1 MDELEELTHAVSS
14 LGVTPYVM
22 QGQRAADVVR
32 AVQKETDIHHWIF
45 SGSETVVTS
54 PSAPQVPLELL
65 LRNDKTFLF
74 ICYSMESVLVQL
86 GFPIVKRHTNKRG
99 PLRLSV
105 QHPHRTHPLFSAI
118 RQPMLVRRNH
128 RFYFP
133 TGAVGVA
140 VPVVPVV
147 PAVPAV
153 VPVASYDGELMLA
166 LYKNAVLTQYHPERS
181 ADGRRFIQNWLSM
194 V

>member
-1 MDELEELTHAVSS
+1 MRVGIVSMYETVDELDELTHVISS
-14 LGVTPYVM
+14 LGVTPYQV
-22 QGQRAADVVR
+22 QGQHEDDVMRTVR
-32 AVQKETDIHHWIF
+32 TEKDIHHWIF
-45 SGSETVVTS
+45 SGSERIVTS
-54 PSAPQVPLELL
+54 PSVPQVPLALFELA
-65 LRNDKTFLF
+65 DKTFLF

-86 GFPIVKRHTNKRG
+86 GFPITKRHVKKRA

-105 QHPHRTHPLFSAI
+105 QHPYHVHPLFSAI

-133 TGAVGVA
+133 TG
-140 VPVVPVV
+140 VVRAP
-147 PAVPAV
+147 V

-181 ADGRRFIQNWLSM
+181 EDGRRFIQNWQSM